1 MNASS
6 IKNFDVNESIQH
18 NYYFF
23 SYCVFISNFQFS
35 QLNLQQKLR
44 CVYVDGEEHFG
55 KFWEIIR
62 GINTVKSLVK
72 VFRVWRNK
80 DALKMECNKRN
91 HNISIFRD
99 SNLNRISN
107 VLLNRTRS
115 FFRTFVKT
123 KKFSFRF

>member
-1 MNASS
+1 MYQFNT
-6 IKNFDVNESIQH
+6 
-18 NYYFF
+18 
-23 SYCVFISNFQFS
+23 NFQFS

-44 CVYVDGEEHFG
+44 CVYIDGEEHFG

-62 GINTVKSLVK
+62 DINTVKSLVK

-91 HNISIFRD
+91 HNIRIFRD

-115 FFRTFVKT
+115 FFRT